1 MYRELFYEMK
11 PLPTQYAIY
20 LALIPKA
27 FFTQAFHK
35 NVDYL

>member
-1 MYRELFYEMK
+1 MYRELLCEVQS
-11 PLPTQYAIY
+11 LPTQCDIY

-27 FFTQAFHK
+27 FFTQAFHR